1 MFEFEH
7 LFSFVRKHKRN
18 PVTANPMTTAD
29 IIKLNMAKNPDGL
42 WHCPVTFKV
51 FNNNTHIVAIRPT
64 GHVYAYEAVQELN
77 IKANNYTDLLTGET
91 FHRSDIITLQNPD
104 DAAHIAL
111 RDINNFKY
119 LQTMRDDAATADRT
133 SAQSDRI
140 RHNTTAERVLKE
152 YEKNKKENLER
163 LTAITSA
170 SAAVTSNSQDL
181 TEDVAAILDLQPTTE
196 DVNPGHMMLDQ
207 RTSRSLTST
216 SFDVHTES
224 KMRTATA
231 DEIREARW
239 RHMRQVTSFFLLN
252 SSFPHTLYLLYS
264 SLCFLVDA
272 QLGKKGY
279 VQLQT
284 NYGSLNLEIHC
295 DWSGPFLKSLS

>member
-18 PVTANPMTTAD
+18 PVTAHPMTTNE
-29 IIKLNMAKNPDGL
+29 IIKLNMAKNPDGH

-64 GHVYAYEAVQELN
+64 GHVYSYEAIHELN
-77 IKANNYTDLLTGET
+77 IKANNYTDLLTGEP

-104 DAAHIAL
+104 DATLVSL

-119 LQTMRDDAATADRT
+119 LQTMRDDAILADRT
-133 SAQSDRI
+133 STPSDHI
-140 RHNTTAERVLKE
+140 RHNTTAERILKE
-152 YEKNKKENLER
+152 FEKKKKENFE
-163 LTAITSA
+163 TASVASA
-170 SAAVTSNSQDL
+170 SAPVGGSSSSSTS
-181 TEDVAAILDLQPTTE
+181 DVMNNDENDVRTILELQPTTE

-216 SFDVHTES
+216 SFDVHTEA
-224 KMRTATA
+224 KMRAATA

-239 RHMRQVTSFFLLN
+239 RFMRQVRLL
-252 SSFPHTLYLLYS
+252 
-264 SLCFLVDA
+264 
-272 QLGKKGY
+272 
-279 VQLQT
+279 
-284 NYGSLNLEIHC
+284 
-295 DWSGPFLKSLS
+295 